1 MPRLDFYADYQL
13 FVKVKLMEADVILGR
28 GDDCTV
34 QLPHERVSRHH
45 AIIRND
51 EQGYW
56 IEDSSRNGT
65 RVNDRM
71 IDEPTLLQPG
81 DRIYIER
88 YVIVYRPDDAPAESR
103 TEETTQFDT

>member
-13 FVKVKLMEADVILGR
+13 FVKVKLMDTDVVLGR
-28 GDDCTV
+28 GEDCTV

-45 AIIRND
+45 AVIRFSD
-51 EQGYW
+51 GGYW
-56 IEDSSRNGT
+56 IEDTSRNGT

-71 IDEPTLLQPG
+71 IDEPALLHPG

-88 YVIVYRPDDAPAESR
+88 YVIVYRPDEAPSENL
-103 TEETTQFDT
+103 TEETTQFDS